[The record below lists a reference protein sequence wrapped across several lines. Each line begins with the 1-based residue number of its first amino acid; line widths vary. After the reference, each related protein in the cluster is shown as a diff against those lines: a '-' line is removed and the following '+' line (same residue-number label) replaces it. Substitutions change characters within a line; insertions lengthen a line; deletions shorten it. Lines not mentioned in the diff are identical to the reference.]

1 MILFNQL
8 RGKVAFH
15 MNAFALFFAILG
27 ASYVSWLI
35 MKFIIWIDG
44 ADDLECEEMSCCE
57 EALKTETEAQRRA
70 A

>member
-1 MILFNQL
+1 
-8 RGKVAFH
+8 

-57 EALKTETEAQRRA
+57 ETLKTETEAQRRA